1 MSVFLLVALTM
12 VAFAANSIL
21 NRLGVAGG
29 TTDPLAFALV
39 RLASGAIALTLLV
52 LRERRGVPLFRKSRV
67 IGSVALTTYMIGF
80 SLAYLTLD
88 AGVGALILFG
98 GVQITIFLTVL
109 FRGDPLPAR
118 RWQGAG
124 VAMIGLAS
132 LLLPG
137 ASAPD
142 IGGALLMALAAVGWG
157 AYTLVG
163 QKETDALGAT
173 AGNFVI
179 ATLALLLISLPF
191 VGNMQITT
199 AGLGYAVVSGV
210 VTSALGYALWYRVLP
225 RLEASLAGIAQL
237 TVPVIAVIGG
247 IIFLGES
254 LTLGFVVA
262 TALVLGG
269 VAWSIRKPS
278 GT

>member
-1 MSVFLLVALTM
+1 MPLFLLVALTM
-12 VAFAANSIL
+12 VAFAANSVL

-39 RLASGAIALTLLV
+39 RLASGAVALTLLV
-52 LRERRGVPLFRKSRV
+52 LREKRGVPVLRKSRL
-67 IGSVALTTYMIGF
+67 IGSAALATYMIGF

-98 GVQITIFLTVL
+98 GVQITIFMVVL

-124 VAMIGLAS
+124 VAMIGLAY

-142 IGGALLMALAAVGWG
+142 IGGALMMAAAAVGWG

-163 QKETDALGAT
+163 QRETDALGAT

-179 ATLALLLISLPF
+179 ATLVLLALSLPWLST
-191 VGNMQITT
+191 MQITS
-199 AGLGYAVVSGV
+199 AGLGFAVVSGV

-237 TVPVIAVIGG
+237 TVPIIAVVGG
-247 IIFLGES
+247 MIFLGEA
-254 LTLGFVVA
+254 LTLSFVVA
-262 TALVLGG
+262 TVLVLGG
-269 VAWSIRKPS
+269 VAWSI
-278 GT
+278 GTPKAA